1 MFEGARDAVPDL
13 SRSADDSSK
22 PVRFCLPFDKI
33 YIKVYGEHFQQSMDP
48 LGMVTNSARGQLNMG
63 EYVFPPAL

>member
-22 PVRFCLPFDKI
+22 PVRLYVPFDK
-33 YIKVYGEHFQQSMDP
+33 VYKHFQQSMDP
-48 LGMVTNSARGQLNMG
+48 PGMVTNSARGQLNIG
-63 EYVFPPAL
+63 EYVFSPAL